1 MGCPYHYEPRK
12 KSNLPLVAGL
22 AIGAVSV
29 GYALLKNK
37 SLQKGTDDV
46 NIFNK
51 TIGHEFYMP
60 HFMVKNV
67 RLDADETA
75 LTVHV
80 DYRINQVLI
89 DYLINN
95 RPNYYFKL
103 ILPEKYQPLFQESSR
118 VIKGE
123 EVAAGSDRADY
134 TVTFQFEAKPETTI
148 KEIKAIDVADKIQM
162 TILDDKDNVLN
173 DFPDVYNAANI
184 IRY

>member
-12 KSNLPLVAGL
+12 KSNLPLIAGL
-22 AIGAVSV
+22 AIGALSV
-29 GYALLKNK
+29 GYTLLKNK
-37 SLQKGTDDV
+37 SEQKGTEEV
-46 NIFNK
+46 TTFNK

-67 RLDADETA
+67 RLDAAEIA
-75 LTVHV
+75 LTINV

-103 ILPEKYQPLFQESSR
+103 ILPEKYQSLFQESTS

-134 TVTFQFEAKPETTI
+134 TVTFQFEAKPETTAE
-148 KEIKAIDVADKIQM
+148 EIKAIDVSDKIHM
-162 TILDDKDNVLN
+162 TILDDRDNVLN